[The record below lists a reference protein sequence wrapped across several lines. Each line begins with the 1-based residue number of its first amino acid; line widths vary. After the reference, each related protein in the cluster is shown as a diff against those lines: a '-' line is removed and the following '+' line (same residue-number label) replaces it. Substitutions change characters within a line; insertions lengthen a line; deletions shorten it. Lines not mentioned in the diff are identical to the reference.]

1 MAVSGPNIMNI
12 AAATAKEEFYIIGDK
27 DLYSIIGS
35 KVENKSISIMN
46 EYNSNWFNE
55 VIEKFL
61 SKNLLYDYLWSD

>member
-27 DLYSIIGS
+27 DLYSRIGS

-46 EYNSNWFNE
+46 EYNSN
-55 VIEKFL
+55 
-61 SKNLLYDYLWSD
+61 